1 MKEYKGYKVLEDG
14 TVLNRDGSIKRWSEN
29 QKGYLISAISEEG
42 KRIAISHHRMVA
54 AAFYG
59 KCPKKHEVNH
69 KDNDRKNNH
78 PSNLE
83 YVTKSKN
90 NQQSWDSGN
99 RCATGIN
106 NANCKVSEKDVHMVC
121 KQIENDFKLNVSEL
135 SRKTGISRTTITKIK
150 LKEQWSH
157 ISKHYNF

>member
-1 MKEYKGYKVLEDG
+1 MKEYKGYTVLEDG
-14 TVLNRDGSIKRWSEN
+14 TVLNKDGSVKKWSRDY
-29 QKGYLISAISEEG
+29 KGYLISAISVEG
-42 KRIAISHHRMVA
+42 KRIAISHHRLVA

-59 KCPKKHEVNH
+59 DCPEKHEVNH
-69 KDNDRKNNH
+69 KDNDRENNH

-106 NANCKVSEKDVHMVC
+106 NANCKVSEEEVHMIC
-121 KQIENDFKLNVSEL
+121 KLLETNFKLNVSDL
-135 SRKTGISRTTITKIK
+135 SRKTGISRMTITMIK
-150 LKEQWSH
+150 LKKQWVH
-157 ISKHYNF
+157 ISNHYNF